1 MSEQNEWFQISGEEA
16 AFYAAWADAI
26 RKWWEEDEPEL
37 VSVVLEDGTTFY
49 NFTVEA

>member
-1 MSEQNEWFQISGEEA
+1 MTEQQEWFQISDEEA

-26 RKWWEEDEPEL
+26 QRWWEENEPDL
-37 VSVVLEDGTTFY
+37 VSVVLDDGTAFH